1 MMKKAL
7 AEVRHEVVTSTG
19 VEIEF
24 IGTGS
29 PVAVSGTD
37 YFVHRDGLC
46 FAGTH
51 VLLELWGAK
60 NLADPELAE
69 HALVKAAET
78 AGATVLH
85 VHVHHFGPQ
94 SGVSG
99 VAVLAE
105 SHISIHTWPERGFA
119 ALDIFM
125 CGDCNPYDAIP
136 VLKEVFA
143 PDRLQ
148 ISEHKRGIVS

>member
-1 MMKKAL
+1 MKNAL
-7 AEVRHEVVTSTG
+7 AEIRQEVVTSPG
-19 VEIEF
+19 VEIEV
-24 IGTGS
+24 IDTGS
-29 PVAVSGTD
+29 PVAVSSTD

-69 HALVKAAET
+69 RTLVKAAET
-78 AGATVLH
+78 AEATVLH
-85 VHVHHFGPQ
+85 VHVHHFGPE

-136 VLKEVFA
+136 VLNEVFM
-143 PDRLQ
+143 PERSQ
-148 ISEHKRGIVS
+148 ISEHKRGIFP

>member
-1 MMKKAL
+1 MKKAL
-7 AEVRHEVVTSTG
+7 AELRLEALTSTG
-19 VEIEF
+19 TEIEF
-24 IGTGS
+24 IDTGS
-29 PVAVSGTD
+29 PVAANSTD
-37 YFVHRDGLC
+37 YFVRRDGLC

-51 VLLELWGAK
+51 VLLELWGAE
-60 NLADPELAE
+60 NLADPEVAE
-69 HALVKAAET
+69 RALVRAAEA

-136 VLKEVFA
+136 VLNEVFS
-143 PDRLQ
+143 PDRSQ